1 MIGTTTIRVSTKTYQ
16 VLKELAEQE
25 NVNMT
30 KIVDK
35 AVEKL
40 KKERFFNEM
49 NTAFTTLQQN
59 PKQWK
64 EEQDERE
71 QWSTTLGDSSEGVR

>member
-40 KKERFFNEM
+40 KKEKFFNEM
-49 NTAFTTLQQN
+49 HTAFTNLQQN
-59 PKQWK
+59 PEQWK
-64 EEQDERE
+64 EEQNERE
-71 QWSTTLGDSSEGVR
+71 QWSRTLGDSSEGVR

>member
-30 KIVDK
+30 KMVDK

-40 KKERFFNEM
+40 KKEKFFNEL
-49 NTAFTTLQQN
+49 NSAFTTLQQN

-71 QWSTTLGDSSEGVR
+71 QWSNTLGDSSEGVR

>member
-30 KIVDK
+30 KMVDK

-40 KKERFFNEM
+40 KKEKFFNEM
-49 NTAFTTLQQN
+49 NTAYTTLQQN

-64 EEQDERE
+64 EEQDERK
-71 QWSTTLGDSSEGVR
+71 QWSNTLGDSSEGVR